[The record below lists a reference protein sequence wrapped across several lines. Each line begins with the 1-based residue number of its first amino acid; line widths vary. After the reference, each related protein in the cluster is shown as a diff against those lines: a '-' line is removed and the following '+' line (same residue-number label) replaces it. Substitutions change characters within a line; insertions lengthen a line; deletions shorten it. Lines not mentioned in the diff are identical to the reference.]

1 LAERRPSMSTRWS
14 PLCVVLILAVV
25 LLAGCALDPIEEPEE
40 KLESMQ
46 VSERQEAVETLKTL
60 DDDRTI
66 ELLVET
72 LEGDPE
78 LLEEGGNALVLKGR
92 EWEEEHPNA
101 KKSEQ
106 NPVIEQLT
114 NTIADMHL
122 EAAVRTKACWI
133 LGEIGS
139 RRAIAALKGRGSDPS
154 SMKVR
159 EESKKSLQKLG
170 YYADAAEM
178 EMLADGEFVETYDPE
193 ERGMVIEDT
202 EEGEAEEEEP
212 GGEAA

>member
-1 LAERRPSMSTRWS
+1 MSTRWFA
-14 PLCVVLILAVV
+14 LCLAFMLPIV
-25 LLAGCALDPIEEPEE
+25 LLAGCALDPIEEQQE
-40 KLESMQ
+40 KLESMKEG
-46 VSERQEAVETLKTL
+46 ERRAAVAALKAL

-78 LLEEGGNALVLKGR
+78 LLEEAGNALVLKGR
-92 EWEEEHPNA
+92 EWEAEHPKA

-106 NPVIEQLT
+106 NPVIEQLS

-122 EAAVRTKACWI
+122 EAAVRTKACWV

-159 EESKKSLQKLG
+159 AESVTSLKKLG
-170 YYADAAEM
+170 YQSDAAER
-178 EMLADGEFVETYDPE
+178 EMLADGKFVETYDPE
-193 ERGMVIEDT
+193 ERGMVIEEP
-202 EEGEAEEEEP
+202 EESETPPEDGA
-212 GGEAA
+212 GGDAA

>member
-1 LAERRPSMSTRWS
+1 MPIRQLLLS
-14 PLCVVLILAVV
+14 VGFVLPIAFV
-25 LLAGCALDPIEEPEE
+25 AGCALDPIEEQEE

-46 VSERQEAVETLKTL
+46 ETERRQAVEALKAL

-78 LLEEGGNALVLKGR
+78 LLEDAGNALVLKGR
-92 EWEEEHPNA
+92 EWEAEHPKA

-106 NPVIEQLT
+106 NPVSEQLS
-114 NTIADMHL
+114 NTIGDMHL

-139 RRAIAALKGRGSDPS
+139 RRAIGALKGRLSDPS
-154 SMKVR
+154 SMDVR
-159 EESKKSLQKLG
+159 AESTTSLQKLG

-178 EMLADGEFVETYDPE
+178 EMLEDGQFVETYDPD
-193 ERGMVIEDT
+193 ERGMVIHDT
-202 EEGEAEEEEP
+202 EEPETEETA
-212 GGEAA
+212 GGPTA

>member
-1 LAERRPSMSTRWS
+1 MSTRWF
-14 PLCVVLILAVV
+14 PLCVALILAVV

-78 LLEEGGNALVLKGR
+78 LLEAAGNALVLKGR

-170 YYADAAEM
+170 YYADAAER

-193 ERGMVIEDT
+193 ERGMVIEDA
-202 EEGEAEEEEP
+202 EEGEAQEEQP